1 MAFVQ
6 ARGLEPIGI
15 SHCGRQQQQPYPIA
29 IGERKELVV
38 HFSYLSQPPLPFA
51 FPLPFIILLAKAT
64 KEKKNPTHPL
74 ALTPPK
80 SQPFQVHLL
89 ANFFNF
95 FLSLHD
101 KGKNQKLTTH
111 FPF

>member
-6 ARGLEPIGI
+6 ARGLEPIGF
-15 SHCGRQQQQPYPIA
+15 SHCGRQQQQPHPIA

-38 HFSYLSQPPLPFA
+38 HFSYHGLPFA
-51 FPLPFIILLAKAT
+51 FPLPFIILLAKPT
-64 KEKKNPTHPL
+64 KDKKNPTHPL

-89 ANFFNF
+89 AIFKFFF
-95 FLSLHD
+95 VF
-101 KGKNQKLTTH
+101 T
-111 FPF
+111 